1 MSLHHRAL
9 GLRSQVMRFSYS
21 DLDER
26 RANNRNGS
34 KADVRSDA
42 EFSVLQAAVHASTEG
57 SGFVGTRLI
66 LLLNNGRG
74 FEGDGGLLA

>member
-1 MSLHHRAL
+1 
-9 GLRSQVMRFSYS
+9 MRFSYS

-42 EFSVLQAAVHASTEG
+42 EFSVLQVAVHASTEG

-66 LLLNNGRG
+66 LLLNSDRR
-74 FEGDGGLLA
+74 FEGDGGLLG

>member
-9 GLRSQVMRFSYS
+9 GLRSQVMRFFYS

-42 EFSVLQAAVHASTEG
+42 EFSVLQVAVHASTG
-57 SGFVGTRLI
+57 WSGFVGTRLI
-66 LLLNNGRG
+66 LLLNSGSG
-74 FEGDGGLLA
+74 FEGEGRLFR